1 MVDNDNFDRKTQQF
15 LMDLKE
21 VIDRM
26 DLQMLLIG
34 ARARMLAFDS
44 QYREGRATKDWDL
57 AVKMESWSRY
67 EQLVEQLTGGEV
79 ARFKKTNVIH
89 KFIHKST
96 RLEVDIIPFGEIS
109 NNNQEITW
117 SDGNQMS
124 IMGLTE
130 AFSKARIEQIYD
142 FEEIRVLDFPAL
154 VGLKLIAWNER
165 LENKDLSDIVHVL
178 QNYEDDRSI
187 ETFFDEINT
196 EQLDYDTAPS
206 ALIGQD
212 MQSIFKDET
221 LNKICEILLKLIEQ
235 SEQHLPQFV
244 SNYEEDWDNAFEK
257 LVARFKAL
265 EYGLTK
271 VI

>member
-1 MVDNDNFDRKTQQF
+1 MVNNDNFDRETQQL

-21 VIDRM
+21 VVDRM
-26 DLQMLLIG
+26 DLPMLLIG

-109 NNNQEITW
+109 DNNQEITW

-124 IMGLTE
+124 ILGLTE
-130 AFSKARIEQIYD
+130 AFAKARIEQIYD
-142 FEEIRVLDFPAL
+142 FEIRVLDFPAL
-154 VGLKLIAWNER
+154 VGLKLIAWHER

-178 QNYEDDRSI
+178 QHYEDDRSI

-212 MQSIFKDET
+212 MQFIFQDEA
-221 LNKICEILLKLIEQ
+221 LNKISEILSRIIK
-235 SEQHLPQFV
+235 
-244 SNYEEDWDNAFEK
+244 
-257 LVARFKAL
+257 
-265 EYGLTK
+265 
-271 VI
+271 